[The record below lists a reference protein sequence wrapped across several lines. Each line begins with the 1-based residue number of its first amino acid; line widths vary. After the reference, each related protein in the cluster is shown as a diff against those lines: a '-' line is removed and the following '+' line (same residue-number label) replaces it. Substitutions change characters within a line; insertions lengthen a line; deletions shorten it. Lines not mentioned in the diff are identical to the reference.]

1 MFISLNIMGAKR
13 MNKHIQ
19 DNKRNNLR
27 FFYPN
32 EWFRFISEVVNPKHS
47 FWFKLLINTGLRIN
61 EARTLL
67 VSDVNL
73 ERRYMTIRQGKGNKQ
88 RQVFF
93 STAFKSEILQ
103 YIKQNKLIKDSSFN
117 IPSTQFMDKVI
128 KKYASKSQ
136 LDNSKD
142 FSCHTFRKTHENY
155 LCALGI
161 NTMIVTMQLGH
172 TVNVATSYYVSQ
184 FLKPDEKTLIKSI
197 LGDLFEVDNSYRNVN
212 QTQGGTQENN
222 SFSLN

>member
-1 MFISLNIMGAKR
+1 MVT
-13 MNKHIQ
+13 
-19 DNKRNNLR
+19 KRNTLR

-32 EWFRFISEVVNPKHS
+32 EWFMFRSQVTNRKHRFLFE
-47 FWFKLLINTGLRIN
+47 LLLNTGLRIN

-67 VSDVNL
+67 VSDINL
-73 ERRYMTIRQGKGNKQ
+73 ERKYLTIRNGKGNKQ

-93 STAFKSEILQ
+93 SSAFKSEIQ
-103 YIKQNKLIKDSSFN
+103 IYIKDNKLNKDSSFA

-128 KKYASKSQ
+128 KKYSIKAK
-136 LDNSKD
+136 LDNPLD

-161 NTMIVTMQLGH
+161 NTMIVTLQLGH

-184 FLKPDEKTLIKSI
+184 FLKQEEKNLIKSI
-197 LGDLFEVDNSYRNVN
+197 VGDLFEVDNSYRNVN
-212 QTQGGTQENN
+212 QTQGGTQDNN
-222 SFSLN
+222 SFNPI